1 MTQDQQLHIDS
12 EILEATIEET
22 AGPGRGHIVD
32 VTLIRAGTS
41 SNGNHYPEQVLQ
53 DATVLFEG
61 ARAFADHKGPTDRA
75 ERSVRDLVGYYRQ
88 PRYELTPEGGR
99 IRATF
104 HLLPGNDW
112 LWGIIQEATI
122 EPGICGLSIDAL
134 GETKQSEVQG
144 RSVRMVESVRKV
156 KSVDI
161 VTRPAAGGSLDRIVA
176 GETGEVGDGEG
187 DPGLESGGAHLAGA
201 VHESKGRE
209 ADRGPRSDDA
219 SDVSSTADSDVFNAD
234 ERKQYASVTR
244 HHEGGSTEYKFPIP
258 PRGTPGAEEHARN
271 ALARL
276 DQSDLTD
283 EEKEAVR
290 AKAHAVLESTAE
302 PTNGLARLDQ
312 SDLTDGEKEA
322 VHTKEHAVLDSAAK
336 STEAHAE
343 SSVESTEEDAVT
355 ETQEVETPE
364 ATTQPSAA
372 SKEKAPGT
380 QRRPPRPGRPRP

>member
-22 AGPGRGHIVD
+22 ANAGPGRGHIVD

-88 PRYELTPEGGR
+88 PRYELTPDGGR

-187 DPGLESGGAHLAGA
+187 GFDEPGWEDGDAHLASA
-201 VHESKGRE
+201 VHESKGR
-209 ADRGPRSDDA
+209 DTNPGPLAANSGATMLRMSA
-219 SDVSSTADSDVFNAD
+219 SAADSDVFNAD
-234 ERKQYASVTR
+234 EQKEFASVIR
-244 HHEGGSTEYKFPIP
+244 HHEGGRPSTSFPF
-258 PRGTPGAEEHARN
+258 R
-271 ALARL
+271 
-276 DQSDLTD
+276 
-283 EEKEAVR
+283 
-290 AKAHAVLESTAE
+290 
-302 PTNGLARLDQ
+302 
-312 SDLTDGEKEA
+312 
-322 VHTKEHAVLDSAAK
+322 
-336 STEAHAE
+336 
-343 SSVESTEEDAVT
+343 
-355 ETQEVETPE
+355 PE
-364 ATTQPSAA
+364 ARRGPKSMPVTPWPGWTSRTLQTRRRRPFAPKHMRFLNPQPNREMAW
-372 SKEKAPGT
+372 PGSISRILQT
-380 QRRPPRPGRPRP
+380 RRKRQSTPKHMRFLTRPPSRQRPMQSPVSNLQRRTP